1 MPAKCGPCDKRW
13 ARLQG
18 SNDGCMRVKRWNS
31 VWCSIP
37 LINRSIRVYSS
48 LPSQCRDEFFSYWLY
63 HSMLTRTGRPSA
75 PSNQYGLI
83 MPLRPDTHQ
92 TVIFST
98 LSGWYW
104 WPLGWTLPRH
114 WKKWS
119 PRNQDCL
126 PFADWWFV
134 QRYGSQA
141 YLHRYDS
148 CKICIFYAS
157 RWRSSCVIPTIGL
170 LGLPS
175 GSFDPLTM
183 LF

>member
-114 WKKWS
+114 WK
-119 PRNQDCL
+119 NE
-126 PFADWWFV
+126 V
-134 QRYGSQA
+134 QEIRIVFHSLTDGLSKDTA
-141 YLHRYDS
+141 L
-148 CKICIFYAS
+148 KLICIDMIVVKSAS
-157 RWRSSCVIPTIGL
+157 STQAGDDLRALYPQLDS
-170 LGLPS
+170 
-175 GSFDPLTM
+175 
-183 LF
+183 